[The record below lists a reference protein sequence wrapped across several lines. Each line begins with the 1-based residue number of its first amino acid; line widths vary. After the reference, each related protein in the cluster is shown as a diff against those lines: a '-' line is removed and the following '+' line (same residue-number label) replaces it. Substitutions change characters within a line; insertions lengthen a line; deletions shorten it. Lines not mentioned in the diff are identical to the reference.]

1 MVPGRS
7 LRSHIGL
14 LILCLAGSAQAQ
26 ETPSASALIAD
37 MARAYHGRTFEGRFL
52 YMRGTEVSTLSLKH
66 AVIDGREYER
76 LTHLG
81 GQPAEVI
88 RAGDKAVCIHP
99 DSSVTVLP
107 KNAAGAPFDLAQKL
121 IRKVPEQY
129 DVLLDGVGR
138 VAGRE
143 AWRLRVAPLD
153 DYRYGYRLWLDRE
166 SRLLLKSEMV
176 DGSSVPLERIEFIT
190 LDLEADLSPDDFR
203 MPVPDAG
210 SDPLPPQRS
219 DPGVTLETGW
229 LPGGFVAAS
238 RNDRQPVNGREA
250 LSAVTFS
257 DGLATFTLFVEPDG
271 GDINEGI
278 SRLGPTVA
286 MTRKVSAQDRTY
298 LVTLVG
304 EIPQHTAEKII
315 SRLALE
321 AADD

>member
-7 LRSHIGL
+7 LRSPIGL
-14 LILCLAGSAQAQ
+14 LILCLAGSATAQ
-26 ETPSASALIAD
+26 DTPSASALIAD
-37 MARAYHGRTFEGRFL
+37 MASAYHSRTFEGRFL

-88 RAGDKAVCIHP
+88 RAGDNAVCIHP
-99 DSSVTVLP
+99 DNSVTVLP

-129 DVLLDGVGR
+129 DVLLDGNDR
-138 VAGRE
+138 VAGRD

-176 DGSSVPLERIEFIT
+176 DGSAVPLERIEFIT
-190 LDLEADLSPDDFR
+190 LDLGVDLSPDDFR
-203 MPVPDAG
+203 MPGPDAV
-210 SDPLPPQRS
+210 SDSLPPQRS
-219 DPGVTLETGW
+219 DPGVTLEAGW

-238 RNDRQPVNGREA
+238 RNDHQPVNGREA

-257 DGLATFTLFVEPDG
+257 DGLATFTLFVEPDD

-286 MTRKVSAQDRTY
+286 MTRKVPARDRAY
-298 LVTLVG
+298 RVTLVG
-304 EIPQHTAEKII
+304 EIPQHAAEKII
-315 SRLALE
+315 SRLSLE
-321 AADD
+321 TADD